1 METFRWLVRYLGM
14 PGLMVAGGWAT
25 FALLGAGYAEGLV
38 LLAMSL
44 AIFFVVWG
52 LEVLVPYREDWVG
65 SDGQR
70 LNDVGHSIFGTLLGG
85 QLGNLAAFG
94 LFGLAAAF
102 IAERTGG
109 SLWPSSLPML
119 LQVVLLFL
127 LADLGRYVQH
137 RTMHEVPYLWRYHV
151 LHHSVGAMNVFKTSR
166 NHIVE
171 RFLQQP
177 FLFGPAIAL
186 GAGPEVILPFVV
198 VNSMLGVFDH
208 SNVDFRLGPLEYVL
222 MGPNAHRIHHSIDR
236 VEGNTNYGTA
246 LVVWDI
252 LFRTYTSPQS
262 RARAGKGKVDVGVVD
277 DPTSPGFWGQIVDPL
292 RRAPA
297 TSSPSSS
304 SSSSS

>member
-1 METFRWLVRYLGM
+1 MEAFRSLVRYLGM

-25 FALLGAGYAEGLV
+25 FALLDAGYEQGLV
-38 LLAMSL
+38 LLGMSL
-44 AIFFVVWG
+44 VIFFVVWG
-52 LEVLVPYREDWVG
+52 LEILVPYREDWVG

-70 LNDVGHSIFGTLLGG
+70 LNDVGHALFGTFLGG
-85 QLGNLAAFG
+85 RLGNLVAFG
-94 LFGLAAAF
+94 LFGLAAAWV
-102 IAERTGG
+102 AEHTGG
-109 SLWPSSLPML
+109 GLWPTSWPMW

-137 RTMHEVPYLWRYHV
+137 RTMHEVPVLWKYHV

-171 RFLQQP
+171 RFFQQP

-208 SNVDFRLGPLEYVL
+208 SNVDFRLGPLEYVI
-222 MGPNAHRIHHSIDR
+222 MGPNAHRIHHSIDMK
-236 VEGNTNYGTA
+236 EGNTNYGTA

-262 RARAGKGKVDVGVVD
+262 RERAGKGKIDVGVAD
-277 DPTSPGFWGQIVDPL
+277 DPTSPGFFGQLVDPL
-292 RRAPA
+292 RSPP
-297 TSSPSSS
+297 PSSS
-304 SSSSS
+304 